1 MGDPNN
7 KALMKAAAA
16 VDGKEWNDE
25 DVPSKKSASVS
36 SSSSASDDEG
46 GPTTSESISSDAGAS
61 GTKQESKKEQNK
73 KKEQATPKPKPVV
86 KDYIDY
92 SQASPPVL
100 AKKMAGTLAI
110 NKTLPAKE
118 PTFPVKLHMILSN
131 SSLESIISWLPH
143 GRSWRIL
150 QQSEFEEK
158 VIPLYFRYVVQPVRG
173 L

>member
-1 MGDPNN
+1 
-7 KALMKAAAA
+7 
-16 VDGKEWNDE
+16 VDGKEWND
-25 DVPSKKSASVS
+25 DVPSKKSASVCS

-46 GPTTSESISSDAGAS
+46 GPTTSESISSAGAG
-61 GTKQESKKEQNK
+61 GTKQESKTEKNK
-73 KKEQATPKPKPVV
+73 KKEKAKPLKVCTY
-86 KDYIDY
+86 KDRQDEE
-92 SQASPPVL
+92 PVL

-158 VIPLYFRYVVQPVRG
+158 VIPLYFRYVV
-173 L
+173 

>member
-1 MGDPNN
+1 MGDHNN
-7 KALMKAAAA
+7 KALLMKAAAA
-16 VDGKEWNDE
+16 VDGKKWNDE
-25 DVPSKKSASVS
+25 DVPSKKSASVCS
-36 SSSSASDDEG
+36 NSSDDEG
-46 GPTTSESISSDAGAS
+46 GPTTSESVSSAGAS
-61 GTKQESKKEQNK
+61 GTKQESKTEK
-73 KKEQATPKPKPVV
+73 KKEQATPLKVCT
-86 KDYIDY
+86 YRDY
-92 SQASPPVL
+92 SNHVSPEPVL

-158 VIPLYFRYVVQPVRG
+158 VIPLYFRYVVQCEVFSWVSS
-173 L
+173 